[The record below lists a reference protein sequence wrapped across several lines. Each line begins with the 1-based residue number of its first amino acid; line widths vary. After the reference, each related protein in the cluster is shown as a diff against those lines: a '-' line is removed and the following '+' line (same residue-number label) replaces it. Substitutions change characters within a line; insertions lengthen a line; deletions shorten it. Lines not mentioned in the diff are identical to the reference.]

1 VNSVNK
7 ITCAIKR
14 ALVIGVASSA
24 ALTTT
29 HVFAND
35 VEESKVERIEVTGSR
50 INRTDVETASPVTVI
65 SSDFIMQS
73 GFQSVEEILSTQ
85 PSAAGM
91 SLGSSSN
98 NGSGGSATVN
108 LRGMGTQR
116 TLVLLNG
123 RRMVSSGTGAD
134 ASVDLN
140 TIPVSMIK
148 SIEILKDGASAVYG
162 SDAIAGVVNII
173 TKKDFEGT
181 EITADGSQTDKGDG
195 TSKGFSILH
204 GRDVAG
210 GNLVVGVQYSDRGEV
225 MQGDR
230 DFVEPGQSS
239 FIPEGSLGGMVPD
252 GNGGFKERDS
262 SYDYTE
268 DSYAQTPNKLLSLF
282 TSFDTELDSD
292 TELNIDFM
300 YTRRESDQQMAPQP
314 ASIMLDVCP
323 VDAPNIG
330 NCIEADTAPEV
341 GIPGLPLDEI
351 EYRRR
356 MTDAGPRI
364 YSQETDTYRASIGIK
379 GYLEDDSTWDLSAT
393 YGRNDSKDSVQ
404 NSINATA
411 MEQSIYEN
419 QDLWFNDC
427 SAEASV
433 PTCQSIDNDFLV
445 AEGITYTEEN
455 EGGNEQ
461 FILSAGFSGST
472 ESDIGYAVGV
482 ENRFESGFYTPDA
495 LTQSGDSTAA
505 QQDPTEGNYSV
516 QSIYG
521 EMSIPLTEAL
531 TVEAATRFDNYSTFG
546 GATTWKL
553 GATYRFSDAFMIRS
567 VAATGFR
574 APSVSE
580 LYGGNSGSFDYLDDP
595 WGNAEDAQI
604 LVNYT
609 SDADLQAEESESFT
623 FGAVWEITDG
633 LSTTVDY
640 WSFEITDAISR
651 VNVQNELD
659 KCEAGDILAC
669 DTINID
675 PTKAQNGDLT
685 TLTSSLT
692 NIGSQETS
700 GIDWNVSYRG
710 DMFSVSLDTTYLL
723 EFKEDDIS
731 YDGTIDGNMGG
742 YSKLKANFSV
752 NAAVTED
759 LNILYNAQYIQGM
772 DGEYYG
778 DNFSTDDV
786 IYHNASAAYHVNNA
800 WQITGGVKNILD
812 TEPEEV
818 LGGNDMGTVPNI
830 YDVVGRTFFLST
842 SYKF

>member
-1 VNSVNK
+1 
-7 ITCAIKR
+7 
-14 ALVIGVASSA
+14 VIGVASSA

-29 HVFAND
+29 HVFANETE
-35 VEESKVERIEVTGSR
+35 VSKVERIEVTGSR

-65 SSDFIMQS
+65 SADFIMQS
-73 GFQSVEEILSTQ
+73 GYQSVEEILSTQ

-91 SLGSSSN
+91 SLGSTSN

-134 ASVDLN
+134 SSVDLN

-204 GRDVAG
+204 GRDIAG

-225 MQGDR
+225 MQSDR

-239 FIPEGSLGGMVPD
+239 FIPEGSLGGLVPD

-282 TSFDTELDSD
+282 SSFNTELDSD
-292 TELNIDFM
+292 TELNVDFM

-314 ASIMLDVCP
+314 ADIDLDTSKINETYLGKVQNAYDELNSDITDP
-323 VDAPNIG
+323 DDHYVIG
-330 NCIEADTAPEV
+330 
-341 GIPGLPLDEI
+341 DELN
-351 EYRRR
+351 YRRR

-379 GYLEDDSTWDLSAT
+379 GYLEDDSTWDISAT

-411 MEQSIYEN
+411 MEQSIYDN
-419 QDLWFNDC
+419 QDIWFNDC

-433 PTCQSIDNDFLV
+433 PTCQSADNDFLM

-472 ESDIGYAVGV
+472 ESDIGYAVGI
-482 ENRFESGFYTPDA
+482 ENRFESGFYTPDE

-505 QQDPTEGNYSV
+505 QQDATEGDYSV

-521 EMSIPLTEAL
+521 EISIPVTDAF

-553 GATYRFSDAFMIRS
+553 GATYRFNEGFMIRS

-595 WGNAEDAQI
+595 WEKAQDAQI

-623 FGAVWEITDG
+623 LGAVWEITDG

-640 WSFEITDAISR
+640 WSFKITDAISR

-659 KCEAGDILAC
+659 KCQTGDMLAC

-675 PTKAQNGDLT
+675 PSKAENGDLSS
-685 TLTSSLT
+685 LTSSLT

-700 GIDWNVSYRG
+700 GIDWNISYRG
-710 DMFSVSLDTTYLL
+710 DMFTVALDTTYLL
-723 EFKEDDIS
+723 EFKEDDIA
-731 YDGTIDGNMGG
+731 YEGTIDGNMGG
-742 YSKLKANFSV
+742 YSELKANFSV

-786 IYHNASAAYHVNNA
+786 IYHNVSAAYHMNDA
-800 WQITGGVKNILD
+800 WQVTGGVKNAFD